1 MSESTELDGKRA
13 VILIADKFQDEEG
26 VETTAFLREHGME
39 VVTAGIKVGTAEG
52 KYGRQ
57 TVEIEHAVGELDAGT
72 FDLLVIP
79 GGAAPEALRLDE
91 GVLAFTRVFFDAGK
105 PVAAICHGPQVLIS
119 ARVLPGRTVT
129 CFAGIRDDVQMAGAR
144 YVDKPVQVD
153 GNLVTSRK
161 PSDIP
166 AFNKAIL
173 ELLTGVTAEVGAEVG
188 ADE

>member
-1 MSESTELDGKRA
+1 MSDTNELSGKRA
-13 VILIADKFQDEEG
+13 AILIADKFQDEEG

-39 VVTAGIKVGTAEG
+39 VVTAGIAPGPAEG
-52 KYGRQ
+52 KYGRH
-57 TVEIEHAVGELDAGT
+57 TVQIEHAVRELDAGT

-79 GGAAPEALRLDE
+79 GGAAPETLRLDAD
-91 GVLAFTRVFFDAGK
+91 VLAFTRAFLDAGT

-129 CFAGIRDDVQMAGAR
+129 CYAGIRDDVQLAGAK
-144 YVDKPVQVD
+144 YVDRPVQVD

-161 PSDIP
+161 PADIP

-173 ELLTGVTAEVGAEVG
+173 ELLTGVVAEVGAE
-188 ADE
+188 E

>member
-1 MSESTELDGKRA
+1 MTDTSELSGKHA
-13 VILIADKFQDEEG
+13 VVLLADKFQDEEG

-39 VVTAGIKVGTAEG
+39 VVTAGVKPGPAEG

-57 TVEIEHAVGELDAGT
+57 TVEVERAVKELDAGE

-79 GGAAPEALRLDE
+79 GGAAPETLRLDE
-91 GVLAFTRVFFDAGK
+91 DVLAFARSFLDEGK

-129 CFAGIRDDVQMAGAR
+129 CYAGIRDDVQMAGAR
-144 YVDKPVQVD
+144 YVDKTVQVD

-173 ELLTGVTAEVGAEVG
+173 ELLTGTPAEVGAE
-188 ADE
+188 E

>member
-1 MSESTELDGKRA
+1 MSDTNELGGKRA
-13 VILIADKFQDEEG
+13 VVLLAAKFQDEEG

-39 VVTAGIKVGTAEG
+39 VVTAGIEPGPAEG

-57 TVEIEHAVGELDAGT
+57 TVEIERAVKDLDAGE

-79 GGAAPEALRLDE
+79 GGAAPETLRLDAD
-91 GVLAFTRVFFDAGK
+91 VLAFTQAFFEAAK

-129 CFAGIRDDVQMAGAR
+129 CYEGIRDDVQLAGAK
-144 YVDKPVQVD
+144 YVDRTVMAD

-166 AFNKAIL
+166 AFNKAVL
-173 ELLTGVTAEVGAEVG
+173 ELLTGVKTEVGAGE
-188 ADE
+188 